1 MILILFSWI
10 YSAFITLNLG
20 LLFNKI
26 AKLKSICFITTIF
39 LGTFLLT
46 ILASFWAFFGRIHF
60 EFHLFI
66 LLLIVFN
73 YIKFKADFLAI
84 CREFYDQI
92 QLISK
97 PLRYFLLAL
106 LFFIVLKSASSS
118 SYIDNETYYIQSIKW
133 LNEYGFVKGLAN
145 LHIFLGQMSGWHITQ
160 SALNLSF
167 LTSNFNDCNG
177 FLLFITNVYAVLKLN
192 QVNNLKSNL
201 IIALLPLVN
210 LFFFQFISAPS
221 PDLAVYIFSL
231 FLFYIFTKN
240 YKKQTID
247 SFNLIIIFSLF
258 IVYIKITAI
267 PLLLLPLSLFVSN
280 YKLIIS
286 KIRFSLVLSG
296 LILFVLI
303 AKNTILTGLPLF
315 PTNCYAHLV
324 TVDYS
329 IPPEVLKFWFNS
341 AKLYESTV
349 TSFEFMNM
357 SGLEIFIK
365 WLLYSKI
372 DSVFNTIIFLI
383 ILVSPLFLWKYKNKK
398 SNWIIYFTMLIQ
410 LLLLFLSS
418 PQYRFILNFVVFFG
432 LLFISHFAK
441 RKKIISLL
449 FITSLFPI
457 AFSVFITLYTDF
469 NEMNSKKRRSFD
481 ILVFPNENSTIENS
495 YKINKVGNLNYYSPA
510 NKPYI
515 WITGNGKL
523 PAINKKQIDY
533 FIQKNGCVPQK
544 RTSNI
549 KDGFFTLQIKK
560 D

>member
-1 MILILFSWI
+1 M
-10 YSAFITLNLG
+10 NLG

-26 AKLKSICFITTIF
+26 VKLKSICFITTIF

-84 CREFYDQI
+84 CREFYDQL

-97 PLRYFLLAL
+97 PLRYFLLTL

-167 LTSNFNDCNG
+167 LTNNFNDCNG

-192 QVNNLKSNL
+192 NVNSLKSNL

-210 LFFFQFISAPS
+210 LFFFQFIIAPS

-247 SFNLIIIFSLF
+247 SFNLIVIFSLF

-432 LLFISHFAK
+432 LLFISHFVK

-457 AFSVFITLYTDF
+457 AFSVFITLYTDL
-469 NEMNSKKRRSFD
+469 NEMNSKNRSSFD
-481 ILVFPNENSTIENS
+481 FLVFPNENSSIENS
-495 YKINKVGNLNYYSPA
+495 YEINKVGNLNYYSPA

-523 PAINKKQIDY
+523 PAINKKQIDF

-549 KDGFFTLQIKK
+549 KDGFLTLQIKK

>member
-10 YSAFITLNLG
+10 YTAFITLNLG
-20 LLFNKI
+20 ILFKKI

-39 LGTFLLT
+39 LGTFLVT
-46 ILASFWAFFGRIHF
+46 ILASFWALFGRIHI

-66 LLLIVFN
+66 LLLIIFN
-73 YIKFKADFLAI
+73 YIKFRADIFAI
-84 CREFYDQI
+84 CIEFYSQL

-97 PLRYFLLAL
+97 PLKYFLVTL
-106 LFFIVLKSASSS
+106 LFFIVLKSATSSN
-118 SYIDNETYYIQSIKW
+118 YIDNETYYIQSIKW

-167 LTSNFNDCNG
+167 LTINFNDCNG
-177 FLLFITNVYAVLKLN
+177 FLLLITNVYAVLKLN
-192 QVNNLKSNL
+192 QLNNQKSNL
-201 IIALLPLVN
+201 VIALLPLVN

-231 FLFYIFTKN
+231 FLFHIFTKN
-240 YKKQTID
+240 YKDQKINQ
-247 SFNLIIIFSLF
+247 FNLIVIFSLF

-267 PLLLLPLSLFVSN
+267 PLLLLPLCLFVSN
-280 YKLIIS
+280 YKLLIS
-286 KIRFSLVLSG
+286 KIRFSLVFSV
-296 LILFVLI
+296 LILFLLI

-315 PTNCYAHLV
+315 PTNCFAHLV
-324 TVDYS
+324 HVDYS
-329 IPPEVLKFWFNS
+329 IPPEVLKFWFNP

-349 TSFEFMNM
+349 TSFEFLNM
-357 SGLEIFIK
+357 SGLKIFTK

-372 DSVFNTIIFLI
+372 DSVFNTIIFSI
-383 ILVSPLFLWKYKNKK
+383 IIVSPLFLYKNKK

-410 LLLLFLSS
+410 FVLLFLSS

-432 LLFISHFAK
+432 LFFISHFVK
-441 RKKIISLL
+441 KKKIISLL

-457 AFSVFITLYTDF
+457 SFFVFITLFADL
-469 NEMNSKKRRSFD
+469 NEINSKNRSSFYN
-481 ILVFPNENSTIENS
+481 LLYPSESSLTENNN
-495 YKINKVGNLNYYSPA
+495 KINKVGNLHYYSPA
-510 NKPYI
+510 NKAYI

-523 PAINKKQIDY
+523 PAVNKKQIDY
-533 FIQKNGCVPQK
+533 FIRKIGCVPQK
-544 RTSNI
+544 RTLNI

>member
-26 AKLKSICFITTIF
+26 VKLKSICFITTIF

-84 CREFYDQI
+84 CREFYDQL

-97 PLRYFLLAL
+97 PLKYFLLTL

-167 LTSNFNDCNG
+167 LTNNFNDCNG

-192 QVNNLKSNL
+192 NVNSLKSNL

-210 LFFFQFISAPS
+210 LFFFQFIIAPS

-247 SFNLIIIFSLF
+247 SFNLIVIFSLF

-432 LLFISHFAK
+432 LLFISHFVK

-457 AFSVFITLYTDF
+457 AFSVFITLYTDL
-469 NEMNSKKRRSFD
+469 NEMNSKNRSSFD
-481 ILVFPNENSTIENS
+481 FLVFPNENSSIENS
-495 YKINKVGNLNYYSPA
+495 YEINKVGNLNYYSPA

-523 PAINKKQIDY
+523 PAINKKQIDF

-549 KDGFFTLQIKK
+549 KDGFLTLQIKK

>member
-10 YSAFITLNLG
+10 YTAFITLNLG
-20 LLFNKI
+20 ILFKKI

-39 LGTFLLT
+39 LGTFLVT
-46 ILASFWAFFGRIHF
+46 ILASFWALFGRIHI

-66 LLLIVFN
+66 LLLIIFN
-73 YIKFKADFLAI
+73 YIKFRADIFAI
-84 CREFYDQI
+84 CIEFYSQL

-97 PLRYFLLAL
+97 PLKYFLVTL
-106 LFFIVLKSASSS
+106 LFFIVLKSATSSN
-118 SYIDNETYYIQSIKW
+118 YIDNETYYIQSIKW

-167 LTSNFNDCNG
+167 LTINFNDCNG
-177 FLLFITNVYAVLKLN
+177 FLLLITNVYAVLKLN
-192 QVNNLKSNL
+192 QLNNQKSNL
-201 IIALLPLVN
+201 VIALLPLVN

-231 FLFYIFTKN
+231 FLFHFFTKN
-240 YKKQTID
+240 YKDQKINQ
-247 SFNLIIIFSLF
+247 FKLIVIFSLF

-267 PLLLLPLSLFVSN
+267 PLLLLPLCLFVSN
-280 YKLIIS
+280 YKLLIS
-286 KIRFSLVLSG
+286 KIRFSLVYSV
-296 LILFVLI
+296 LILFLLI

-315 PTNCYAHLV
+315 PTNCFAHLV
-324 TVDYS
+324 HVDYS
-329 IPPEVLKFWFNS
+329 IPSEVLKFWFNP

-349 TSFEFMNM
+349 TSFEFLNM
-357 SGLEIFIK
+357 SGLKIFTK

-372 DSVFNTIIFLI
+372 DSVFNTLIFSI
-383 ILVSPLFLWKYKNKK
+383 ILVSPLFLYKNKK

-410 LLLLFLSS
+410 FVLLFLSS

-432 LLFISHFAK
+432 LFFVSHFIK
-441 RKKIISLL
+441 KKKIISLL

-457 AFSVFITLYTDF
+457 SFFVFITLFADL
-469 NEMNSKKRRSFD
+469 NEINSKNRISFD
-481 ILVFPNENSTIENS
+481 ILLYPSESSLTENNNNN
-495 YKINKVGNLNYYSPA
+495 INKVGNLHYYSPA
-510 NKPYI
+510 NKAYI

-523 PAINKKQIDY
+523 PAVNKKQIDY
-533 FIQKNGCVPQK
+533 FIRKIGCVPQK
-544 RTSNI
+544 RTLNI

>member
-1 MILILFSWI
+1 M
-10 YSAFITLNLG
+10 NLG

-26 AKLKSICFITTIF
+26 VKLKSICFITTIF

-84 CREFYDQI
+84 CREFYDQL

-97 PLRYFLLAL
+97 PLRYFLLTL

-192 QVNNLKSNL
+192 NVNSLKSNL

-247 SFNLIIIFSLF
+247 SFNLIVIFSLF

-286 KIRFSLVLSG
+286 KIQFSLVLSG

-432 LLFISHFAK
+432 LLFISHFVK

-457 AFSVFITLYTDF
+457 AFSVFITLYTDL
-469 NEMNSKKRRSFD
+469 NEMNSKNRSSFD
-481 ILVFPNENSTIENS
+481 FLVFPNENSSIENS
-495 YKINKVGNLNYYSPA
+495 YEINKVGNLNYYSPA

-523 PAINKKQIDY
+523 PAINKKQIDF

-549 KDGFFTLQIKK
+549 KDGFLTIQIKK

>member
-1 MILILFSWI
+1 M
-10 YSAFITLNLG
+10 NLG

-26 AKLKSICFITTIF
+26 VKLKSICFITTIF

-84 CREFYDQI
+84 CREFYDQL

-97 PLRYFLLAL
+97 PLRYFLLTL

-167 LTSNFNDCNG
+167 LTNNFNDCNG

-192 QVNNLKSNL
+192 NVNSLKSNL

-247 SFNLIIIFSLF
+247 SFNLIVIFSLF

-267 PLLLLPLSLFVSN
+267 PLLLLPFSLFVSN

-432 LLFISHFAK
+432 LLFISHFVK

-457 AFSVFITLYTDF
+457 AFSVFITLYTDL
-469 NEMNSKKRRSFD
+469 NEMNSKNRSSFD
-481 ILVFPNENSTIENS
+481 FLVFPNENSSIENS
-495 YKINKVGNLNYYSPA
+495 YEINKVGNLNYYSPA

-523 PAINKKQIDY
+523 PAINKKQIDF

-549 KDGFFTLQIKK
+549 KDGFLTLQIKK

>member
-1 MILILFSWI
+1 M
-10 YSAFITLNLG
+10 NLG

-26 AKLKSICFITTIF
+26 VKLKSICFITTIF

-84 CREFYDQI
+84 CREFYDQL

-97 PLRYFLLAL
+97 PLRYFLLTL

-167 LTSNFNDCNG
+167 LTNNFNDCNG

-192 QVNNLKSNL
+192 NVNSLKSNL

-210 LFFFQFISAPS
+210 LFFFQFIIAPS

-247 SFNLIIIFSLF
+247 SFNLIVIFSLF

-432 LLFISHFAK
+432 LLFISHFVK

-457 AFSVFITLYTDF
+457 AFSVFITLYTDL
-469 NEMNSKKRRSFD
+469 NEMNSKNRSSFD
-481 ILVFPNENSTIENS
+481 FLVFPNENSSIENS
-495 YKINKVGNLNYYSPA
+495 YEINKVGNLNYYSPA

-549 KDGFFTLQIKK
+549 KDGFLTLQIKK

>member
-247 SFNLIIIFSLF
+247 SFNLIVIFSLF

-372 DSVFNTIIFLI
+372 DSVFNTIIF
-383 ILVSPLFLWKYKNKK
+383 
-398 SNWIIYFTMLIQ
+398 
-410 LLLLFLSS
+410 
-418 PQYRFILNFVVFFG
+418 
-432 LLFISHFAK
+432 
-441 RKKIISLL
+441 
-449 FITSLFPI
+449 
-457 AFSVFITLYTDF
+457 
-469 NEMNSKKRRSFD
+469 
-481 ILVFPNENSTIENS
+481 
-495 YKINKVGNLNYYSPA
+495 
-510 NKPYI
+510 
-515 WITGNGKL
+515 
-523 PAINKKQIDY
+523 
-533 FIQKNGCVPQK
+533 
-544 RTSNI
+544 
-549 KDGFFTLQIKK
+549 
-560 D
+560 

>member
-26 AKLKSICFITTIF
+26 VKLKSICFITTIF

-84 CREFYDQI
+84 CREFYDQL

-97 PLRYFLLAL
+97 PLRYFLLTL

-167 LTSNFNDCNG
+167 LTNNFNDCNG

-192 QVNNLKSNL
+192 NVNSLKSNL

-247 SFNLIIIFSLF
+247 SFNLIVIFSLF

-267 PLLLLPLSLFVSN
+267 PLLLLPFSLFVSN

-432 LLFISHFAK
+432 LLFISHFVK

-457 AFSVFITLYTDF
+457 AFSVFITLYTDL
-469 NEMNSKKRRSFD
+469 NEMNSKNRSSFD
-481 ILVFPNENSTIENS
+481 FLVFPNENSSIENS
-495 YKINKVGNLNYYSPA
+495 YEINKVGNLNYYSPA

-523 PAINKKQIDY
+523 PAINKKQIDF

-549 KDGFFTLQIKK
+549 KDGFLTLQIKK

>member
-26 AKLKSICFITTIF
+26 VKLKSICFITTIF

-84 CREFYDQI
+84 CREFYDQL

-97 PLRYFLLAL
+97 PLRYFLLTL

-167 LTSNFNDCNG
+167 LTNNFNDCNG

-192 QVNNLKSNL
+192 NVNSLKSNL

-210 LFFFQFISAPS
+210 LFFFQFIIAPS

-247 SFNLIIIFSLF
+247 SFNLIVIFSLF

-432 LLFISHFAK
+432 LLFISHFVK

-457 AFSVFITLYTDF
+457 AFSVFITLYTDL
-469 NEMNSKKRRSFD
+469 NEMNSKNRSSFD
-481 ILVFPNENSTIENS
+481 FLVFPNENSSIENS
-495 YKINKVGNLNYYSPA
+495 YEINKVGNLNYYSPA

-523 PAINKKQIDY
+523 PAINKKQIDF

-549 KDGFFTLQIKK
+549 KDGFLTLQIKK